1 MSLSAESLSLRH
13 KHTAKERATD
23 NGDPLLANKKACQAA
38 KDAQTGSSTSTAT
51 AKTSATERP
60 PAKKAAPMV
69 RTLPSCLYPTTLTFP
84 QCTAAPQGQTSTRI
98 EIVDDDDD
106 IPGNVLPSKSCRI
119 LELSDGSDGDDDED
133 LPALMAVS
141 NNEDDDEDL
150 PALMAVSN
158 NEDNDED
165 LPALMEVS
173 DDEDDE
179 VEEVEETAEAEL
191 GKSLL
196 LHLSLLVSDPN
207 IHAEQ
212 LVKEWNSPIYVF
224 FKHTPSIETIKGH

>member
-13 KHTAKERATD
+13 KRTATERATD
-23 NGDPLLANKKACQAA
+23 NGDPLLANKKARQAA

-51 AKTSATERP
+51 TKTSATERP

-69 RTLPSCLYPTTLTFP
+69 HTLPSCLYPTTLTFP
-84 QCTAAPQGQTSTRI
+84 QRTAAPQGQTSTCI
-98 EIVDDDDD
+98 KIVDNNDD
-106 IPGNVLPSKSCRI
+106 IPGNVPPSKSCRI
-119 LELSDGSDGDDDED
+119 LKLSDGSDSDD
-133 LPALMAVS
+133 
-141 NNEDDDEDL
+141 
-150 PALMAVSN
+150 
-158 NEDNDED
+158 DED

-179 VEEVEETAEAEL
+179 VEEVEETAEAKL

-207 IHAEQ
+207 THAEQ
-212 LVKEWNSPIYVF
+212 LIKEWNSPIYVF